1 GEERWLDVMTAPMPF
16 EGAAATLAVAMDITG
31 RKEVEENLVI
41 QKTYLERLIES
52 APEAIVIVS
61 NLNVILRTNCE
72 FERLFGY
79 DRDEV
84 LGKPLDP
91 LIVPEHKMQESREL
105 TELSDRGEAAHIETV
120 RHRRDGSLVDVSFLV
135 TPVNLGAGQIAYYCI
150 YRDITDRKRAQ
161 EALERSEEHFRSLV
175 ESSSDGIVILSP
187 DGAIRY
193 QNPSV
198 ERLLGYGG
206 NELVGTNAFSLVY
219 PEDLQEAWAALEST
233 LNHGRL
239 DQPVELR
246 LRDQDGAWRAFDIV
260 ASRLHESG
268 YTTGVVV
275 SCRDLSERRR
285 TERALLES
293 EAKFRA

>member
-1 GEERWLDVMTAPMPF
+1 HSSDIAIKGAPQAVELQKGDVQSQASQDQVSQNQVFQNSHFPNPEFHDVNFISQDFQNQDFQNRRYEVKFVTKVGEERWLDVMTAPMPF

-105 TELSDRGEAAHIETV
+105 TE
-120 RHRRDGSLVDVSFLV
+120 
-135 TPVNLGAGQIAYYCI
+135 
-150 YRDITDRKRAQ
+150 
-161 EALERSEEHFRSLV
+161 
-175 ESSSDGIVILSP
+175 
-187 DGAIRY
+187 
-193 QNPSV
+193 
-198 ERLLGYGG
+198 
-206 NELVGTNAFSLVY
+206 
-219 PEDLQEAWAALEST
+219 
-233 LNHGRL
+233 
-239 DQPVELR
+239 
-246 LRDQDGAWRAFDIV
+246 
-260 ASRLHESG
+260 
-268 YTTGVVV
+268 
-275 SCRDLSERRR
+275 
-285 TERALLES
+285 
-293 EAKFRA
+293 